1 MKRSPSRSASRF
13 WNAAGRGAL
22 PEGRFDLRL
31 PGGSTG
37 DPGRRRHRLVG
48 EQHRAAQGWSSSVP
62 LRTATRN
69 CWRSRMAN
77 GRAYLSWL
85 HLLQDLKARGL
96 KGRRWCLGL
105 LEGSGGGAARRPH
118 PAVLGTQDGQRPRQ
132 TVPARAPGRQTS
144 APRDVPFGGPTRE
157 DALAA
162 YDRFL
167 VLYEDR
173 YPKACECLR
182 EDRDV
187 MFTFYD
193 FLAAHGVHLLHDQPD
208 RIDLRHGAPSHAPDQ
223 GLWLTS
229 YGLDDGFQTRHTG
242 RKTLAS
248 SQQLPTH
255 RRRHFRQR
263 RAATQRG
270 RITSATVTTI
280 RSLPRPTSRHEQ
292 PASIHNN

>member
-1 MKRSPSRSASRF
+1 MVPWAF
-13 WNAAGRGAL
+13 GRL
-22 PEGRFDLRL
+22 W
-31 PGGSTG
+31 
-37 DPGRRRHRLVG
+37 RRRCS
-48 EQHRAAQGWSSSVP
+48 APASSSAGY
-62 LRTATRN
+62 T
-69 CWRSRMAN
+69 
-77 GRAYLSWL
+77 
-85 HLLQDLKARGL
+85 
-96 KGRRWCLGL
+96 
-105 LEGSGGGAARRPH
+105 RRPTSSTNC
-118 PAVLGTQDGQRPRQ
+118 PSAC
-132 TVPARAPGRQTS
+132 ARTPNVCSTRCTF
-144 APRDVPFGGPTRE
+144 RGPTRE